1 MIQENNSPVNDLNEI
16 EGLSLS
22 DEKVEKRRLRPLTS
36 FLEFDLSHRPT
47 QARDRIS
54 KKRVYLGFAVGLLII
69 GLGLLVNV
77 NSAQSFLDFPDASA
91 PISLKTAFSA
101 SWLFVGLGL
110 FIIVTRAL
118 LMFYGRDFFIGHKFA
133 AVVIQKPFETGQ
145 RQADSLDGYIGVR
158 YRSRIVNV
166 LGLTSF
172 TQHIIDLQHP
182 NETKTIPLYI
192 TNNGNGVSKK
202 WEELTRQMQMPAI
215 FNTADGIIEIAPED
229 IQKPLPRLIKEGKIK
244 VNEKDLYKVPHSF
257 NIVEDADSCQIDPL
271 IRDSAFSKT
280 SALLCLCTFFA
291 LAFFGFVS
299 SIGHHTPLPYV
310 SLLTAAIVL
319 FGLVPVALFFRK
331 KRIVIT
337 KNGIRIK
344 SKWLGIPSFGFLIPT
359 DKLESLH
366 VVHNSYDFKYSLV
379 IGADGQ
385 TTHIGR
391 GLPKDDLKWLE
402 NFINAHIK
410 RFMYTR

>member
-1 MIQENNSPVNDLNEI
+1 MVQEDTSPVNDLDEI
-16 EGLSLS
+16 EGLDLNNG
-22 DEKVEKRRLRPLTS
+22 KIEKRRLRPLTS
-36 FLEFDLSHRPT
+36 FLDFDLSHRPT
-47 QARDRIS
+47 QAKDRIS
-54 KKRVYLGFAVGLLII
+54 KKRVWFGLTVGILMIAM
-69 GLGLLVNV
+69 GVLVNFK
-77 NSAQSFLDFPDASA
+77 SPASFLNIPADDA
-91 PISLKTAFSA
+91 PVSLKTAFSA

-110 FIIVTRAL
+110 FIITTRIL

-166 LGLTSF
+166 FGLTSF

-192 TNNGNGVSKK
+192 SNSGNGVSKK
-202 WEELTRQMQMPAI
+202 WEELTRQMNMPAV

-229 IQKPLPRLIKEGKIK
+229 IQKSLPRLIKEGKVKI
-244 VNEKDLYKVPHSF
+244 NEKNLYKVPHSF
-257 NIVEDADSCQIDPL
+257 NIVEEADSCQIDPL

-280 SALLCLCTFFA
+280 SALLCLCAFFA
-291 LAFFGFVS
+291 TAFFGFALTV
-299 SIGHHTPLPYV
+299 GRHEPLPYIYLLLLAVILFV
-310 SLLTAAIVL
+310 SVR
-319 FGLVPVALFFRK
+319 VALFFRK
-331 KRIVIT
+331 KRIIIS

-344 SKWLGIPSFGFLIPT
+344 SKWPGIPSFGFLIPM

-410 RFMYTR
+410 HFTHAH